1 MGSDYTKKYKTID
14 LLYYEHYQY
23 VNDAIG
29 REKQIKR
36 WSREKKLK
44 LIYIENPKLE
54 SLNQQLFDD
63 YQVTKNDV
71 LEIVNILKEKYLEQ
85 V

>member
-1 MGSDYTKKYKTID
+1 
-14 LLYYEHYQY
+14 